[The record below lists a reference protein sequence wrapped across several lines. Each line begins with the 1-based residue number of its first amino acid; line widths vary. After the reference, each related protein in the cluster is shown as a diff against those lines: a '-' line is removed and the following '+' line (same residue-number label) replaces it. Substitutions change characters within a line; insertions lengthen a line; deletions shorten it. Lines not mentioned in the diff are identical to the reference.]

1 MSSHENLFAE
11 RSLKVSQLTPR
22 PGILDIELY
31 QAGKSRATGNVPP
44 IKLSSNESAI
54 GSSPKAVEAYHAVAD
69 SLFRYPSSDH
79 LDLREALATK
89 EGLDAKRIMLGAGSD
104 EILQLLC
111 RAYAGP
117 GDEVLYHQYG
127 FVIYAIAAQAAGAT
141 PVKAPEAD
149 MTANVDNLLA
159 AVTEKTRIVFVAN
172 PSNPTG
178 TYLPMSEIERLQ
190 ANLPENVLLV
200 IDAAYAE
207 FCTKEDYEIGT
218 DLVDRCEN
226 VVVTRTFSKLYGLA
240 GLRLGWAYGSQDVI
254 DVLNRI
260 RGPFNV
266 GSPALAAGMA
276 AIADTDFVERA
287 LEHNAEWLP
296 WLTEQVQAL
305 GLEVTPSATNF
316 ILIRF
321 PQEKGRDAEAAN
333 NYLMARGYIVRKVD
347 EYGLPNCLRCTVGL
361 EEHNKGFVSVL
372 RDFMAQ
378 VRAAQ

>member
-1 MSSHENLFAE
+1 M
-11 RSLKVSQLTPR
+11 SQLTPR

-79 LDLREALATK
+79 VDLREALAKK

-127 FVIYAIAAQAAGAT
+127 FVIYASAAQAAGAT
-141 PVKAPEAD
+141 PVKAPEVD

-159 AVTEKTRIVFVAN
+159 AVTEKTRIIFVAN

-178 TYLPMSEIERLQ
+178 TYLPASEIERLQ
-190 ANLPENVLLV
+190 ANLPDSVLLV

-240 GLRLGWAYGSQDVI
+240 GLRLGWGYGSQDVI

-266 GSPALAAGMA
+266 GSP
-276 AIADTDFVERA
+276 
-287 LEHNAEWLP
+287 EHNAEWLP
-296 WLTEQVQAL
+296 WLTKEVQAL

-321 PQEKGRDAEAAN
+321 PKEKGRDATAAN
-333 NYLMARGYIVRKVD
+333 DYLMARGYILRKLD
-347 EYGLPNCLRCTVGL
+347 EYGLPDCLRCTVGL
-361 EEHNKGFVSVL
+361 EEHNKGVVAAL
-372 RDFMAQ
+372 RDFLTQA
-378 VRAAQ
+378 RAAQ